1 MLNPLRLMR
10 LLQLVRVITAIT
22 VAALAAWPLAAQ
34 NYTAAS
40 KPAAPPKKPAGPPTL
55 LAYLQLAP
63 PAALAKD
70 IMAVAREFAPGQQTE
85 MTPVALL
92 GRFGYPDFPGVS
104 NQVPIFILIFDYKD
118 DDDVVI
124 GAQISFDSPVLA
136 ALTGLKIPMV
146 KDEATGWTF
155 FSDDPALLAFAHD
168 HAETYAKSAGLP
180 MGDDLLLTLPTTDLK
195 LVTLSFPSFFHI
207 TAPENGKKGNVTFGL
222 GVNSTPKDA
231 DKDKSGP
238 APQDDKWMDFAVR
251 ELQQLRLMQLGLD
264 LNADNIRL
272 TFSATAKPGTLAA
285 QFLSAPAGGDVPA
298 AKYVPADAPIFLAM
312 HENVPALKALTN
324 GVFTDAEAIAGP
336 KGQPVIADLQK
347 ALALYYAQ
355 TDGTGAETFSPGNL
369 TNIQSQGLYGGNV
382 TDATMVQFMQMYPG
396 IKSGLLHNVSSTIGS
411 LLLTNITLNLN
422 AGKVG
427 DVPVHDLVTQESFN
441 PAYPAGTPAQQQE
454 YKELLEKE
462 SSTGHL
468 YFAAVHG
475 YYATSSSLKDLGG
488 LVSAVQSERSAPNS
502 VASVIAL
509 APGQFTAG
517 QFNLQQLY
525 LDPLDQDKKR
535 SPVATAAIASLRS
548 AQLPPITFTG
558 ATGSGQG
565 QFAINLPVATLLKVW
580 QTSQAQREQAA
591 APAVGPASN
600 APARTIGA
608 GLGGAG
614 AIAPGGGVM
623 RVP

>member
-1 MLNPLRLMR
+1 M
-10 LLQLVRVITAIT
+10 AG
-22 VAALAAWPLAAQ
+22 VALTAWPLAAQ
-34 NYTAAS
+34 NNKVAQNNTAAS
-40 KPAAPPKKPAGPPTL
+40 KPAAPAKKAAGPPTL

-63 PAALAKD
+63 LAALAKD

-104 NQVPIFILIFDYKD
+104 DQVPMFVLIFDYKD

-136 ALTGLKIPMV
+136 ALMGLKVPMV

-155 FSDDPALLAFAHD
+155 FSDDPDLLAYAHD

-180 MGDDLLLTLPTTDLK
+180 MSDDLLVTLPTTDLK

-207 TAPENGKKGNVTFGL
+207 TPPENGKKGNVSFGL
-222 GVNSTPKDA
+222 AVNSTAKDA
-231 DKDKSGP
+231 DKDKNGP
-238 APQDDKWMDFAVR
+238 APADDKWMDFAVR

-264 LNADNIRL
+264 LRADNIRL

-312 HENVPALKALTN
+312 HENVPALKALTS

-347 ALALYYAQ
+347 AMALYYAQ
-355 TDGTGAETFSPGNL
+355 TDGTGAETFNL
-369 TNIQSQGLYGGNV
+369 TNLQSQGLYGGNV

-396 IKSGLLHNVSSTIGS
+396 IKSGLLHNVNSTLGS

-422 AGKVG
+422 AGKVS
-427 DVPVHDLVTQESFN
+427 DVPVHDLVTKESFN
-441 PAYPAGTPAQQQE
+441 PAYPAGTPAQQQT
-454 YKELLEKE
+454 YKELMENE

-468 YFAAVHG
+468 YFAAVNG
-475 YYATSSSLKDLGG
+475 YYATASSLKDLGG
-488 LVSAVQSERSAPNS
+488 LVGAVQSGRSAPNS
-502 VASVIAL
+502 VASVITL

-525 LDPLDQDKKR
+525 LEAYNNNDKKK
-535 SPVATAAIASLRS
+535 SAAAVAAIVSLRNVK
-548 AQLPPITFTG
+548 LPPITFTG
-558 ATGSGQG
+558 TTGSGQG
-565 QFAINLPVATLLKVW
+565 QFEIDMPVATLVKML
-580 QTSQAQREQAA
+580 QTSRAQGAPA
-591 APAVGPASN
+591 APAASSSN
-600 APARTIGA
+600 APARTMGA
-608 GLGGAG
+608 AGGGGAV
-614 AIAPGGGVM
+614 APGGGVM
-623 RVP
+623 RAP